1 MSTIQVED
9 LHVTYHPPRQPPV
22 EAVRGVSFEVR
33 EGEVFGLLGPNGA
46 GKTSTLEVCEGFRPP
61 TRGSVSVLGLVPH
74 AKQTSL
80 QLRREVGIVLQEIA
94 VEPYLTVR
102 EAVTRNAGYYKLPRD
117 VDDVLETVGLAE
129 KRDARIHTL
138 SGGQQRRLDLGL
150 GIVGRPRLL
159 FLDEPTTGFDPSARR
174 GAWDV
179 IRALRDEGTT
189 IVLTTHYLDEAEAL
203 ADRVCVIGA
212 GRVLAAGS
220 PRELGGRGDAP
231 ARIRFSLPAAVTA
244 ELPTL
249 PDDTASYDGDDVTVR
264 AADPTR
270 TLHALTG
277 WALDNDRQLE
287 RLTVERASLEDV
299 YLDLTREPS

>member
-1 MSTIQVED
+1 VSAIEVQD
-9 LHVTYHPPRQPPV
+9 LHVTYTPTGRPPV

-46 GKTSTLEVCEGFRPP
+46 GKTSTLEVCEGFRAP
-61 TRGSVSVLGLVPH
+61 TRGAVCVLGLTPH
-74 AKQTSL
+74 LRQASQR
-80 QLRREVGIVLQEIA
+80 LRREVGIVLQEIA

-102 EAVTRNAGYYKLPRD
+102 EALTRNAGYYPSSRD
-117 VDDVLETVGLAE
+117 IDEVLGTVGLAE
-129 KRDARIHTL
+129 KADARIHTL

-150 GIVGRPRLL
+150 GIIGRPRLL

-203 ADRVCVIGA
+203 ADRVCVIGG
-212 GRVLAAGS
+212 GRVLATGS
-220 PRELGGRGDAP
+220 PGEIAGRSEAP
-231 ARIRFSLPAAVTA
+231 ARMRFTLRDAATAGLP
-244 ELPTL
+244 LL
-249 PDDTASYDGDDVTVR
+249 PDDVASYDRDEVTVR
-264 AADPTR
+264 AADPIR

-277 WALDNDRQLE
+277 WALDNGRQLE

-299 YLDLTREPS
+299 YLDLTRESS

>member
-1 MSTIQVED
+1 MSAIEVDD
-9 LHVTYHPPRQPPV
+9 LHVTYTPRHRTPV

-33 EGEVFGLLGPNGA
+33 EGEVFGLLGANGA

-61 TRGSVSVLGLVPH
+61 TSGAVSVLGLTPH
-74 AKQTSL
+74 VKETAL
-80 QLRREVGIVLQEIA
+80 ELRRQVGIVLQEIA

-102 EAVTRNAGYYKLPRD
+102 EAITRNAGYYEHPRD
-117 VDDVLETVGLAE
+117 VDDVLETVGLGE
-129 KRDARIHTL
+129 KRDARINTL

-203 ADRVCVIGA
+203 ADRVCVIGG
-212 GRVLAAGS
+212 GRVLAEGS

-231 ARIRFSLPAAVTA
+231 ARIRFALSGAPTA
-244 ELPTL
+244 GLPTVAN
-249 PDDTASYDGDDVTVR
+249 DEVSYDGDEVTLR

-270 TLHALTG
+270 TLHALTS

-299 YLDLTREPS
+299 YLDLTRGSS

>member
-1 MSTIQVED
+1 VSTIQVED
-9 LHVTYHPPRQPPV
+9 LHVTYTPRHRPPV

-46 GKTSTLEVCEGFRPP
+46 GKTSTLEVCEGFRRP

-74 AKQTSL
+74 VKQTSL
-80 QLRREVGIVLQEIA
+80 QLRRDIGIVLQEIA

-102 EAVTRNAGYYKLPRD
+102 EALTRNAGYYQQARD
-117 VDDVLETVGLAE
+117 VDDVLETVGLTA

-174 GAWDV
+174 SAWDV
-179 IRALRDEGTT
+179 VRALRDEGTT

-212 GRVLAAGS
+212 GRVLAEGT
-220 PRELGGRGDAP
+220 PRELGGRSDAP
-231 ARIRFSLPAAVTA
+231 ARVRFTVAGAATTG
-244 ELPTL
+244 LPTRTG
-249 PDDTASYDGDDVTVR
+249 DVTSYDGDDVTVR

-270 TLHALTG
+270 TLHALTS
-277 WALDNDRQLE
+277 WALDEGVRLE

>member
-1 MSTIQVED
+1 VSVIEVRD
-9 LHVTYHPPRQPPV
+9 LHVTYTPTRRPPV

-33 EGEVFGLLGPNGA
+33 EREVFGLLGPNGA
-46 GKTSTLEVCEGFRPP
+46 GKTSTLEVCEGFRAP
-61 TRGSVSVLGLVPH
+61 TRGAVSVLGLTPH
-74 AKQTSL
+74 LRQTSQ

-102 EAVTRNAGYYKLPRD
+102 EALTRNAGYYPAPRD
-117 VDDVLETVGLAE
+117 IDEVLYTVGLAE
-129 KRDARIHTL
+129 KADARIHTL

-212 GRVLAAGS
+212 GRVLAEGS
-220 PRELGGRGDAP
+220 PRELAGRGDAP
-231 ARIRFSLPAAVTA
+231 ARIRFALSGAATA
-244 ELPTL
+244 GLRTL
-249 PDDTASYDGDDVTVR
+249 PNDELSYDGDEVTLR

-270 TLHALTG
+270 TLHALTS
-277 WALDNDRQLE
+277 WAIDNDRELE

-299 YLDLTREPS
+299 YLDLTRDPS